1 MMTVREEQSE
11 MVKNLLV
18 GFQGFEEVFTQKK
31 NFMIF
36 SFKFGKWVFD
46 IHSAAVED
54 EEVFEVLFFG
64 FEYFLTFFSE
74 FDIENV
80 GFLVGMY

>member
-1 MMTVREEQSE
+1 
-11 MVKNLLV
+11 
-18 GFQGFEEVFTQKK
+18 
-31 NFMIF
+31 MIF

-74 FDIENV
+74 FDIENI